1 MSAPHGRL
9 YLERKD
15 MGMALMYISS
25 EAFDRLSD
33 LDTKVCVYCDT
44 ATARMS
50 CPDCGEYKGLMSIE
64 DWESYTGEVW
74 ED

>member
-1 MSAPHGRL
+1 
-9 YLERKD
+9 
-15 MGMALMYISS
+15 MALMYISS

-33 LDTKVCVYCDT
+33 LDTKVCVFCDT
-44 ATARMS
+44 ATVRYA

-64 DWESYTGEVW
+64 EWESYTGEVW